1 MSTTSLLLVVTA
13 AVLHAAWNAVVK
25 SGTDRLVTNWAIVTM
40 AAVVNLPLVALAG
53 LPRREVWWVLGV
65 TTAIHVAYNLL
76 LVAAYERVDLSV
88 AYPIARGTAPV
99 ITTVAGIVLLGDQLT
114 PVGVGG
120 VLLVTAG
127 LVVAAT
133 GRPLAHT
140 QWAVATGLMI
150 ASYTVVDGY
159 GVRENGDAVS
169 FIGASFI
176 LYSIVLGMI
185 VLVRRGPGAMVAG
198 LTAEPW
204 RLTFAGAANAGA
216 YLLVMIA
223 ARVEPLG
230 LVSGLR
236 ETSTLFGLVFASRFL
251 NERVTRR
258 QTTAVAVAAAGAVAI
273 AIA

>member
-1 MSTTSLLLVVTA
+1 MSPTSFLLVLSA
-13 AVLHAAWNAVVK
+13 AVLHAVWNAVMK
-25 SGTDRLVTNWAIVTM
+25 AGDDRLLANWAIV
-40 AAVVNLPLVALAG
+40 AVAGLVNIPVVAVVG
-53 LPRREVWWVLGV
+53 LPHREVWWVLGV
-65 TTAIHVAYNLL
+65 TVFLHASYNLL

-99 ITTVAGIVLLGDQLT
+99 VATLAGITLLGDDMT
-114 PVGVGG
+114 VVGVAG
-120 VLLVTAG
+120 VLLVTGG

-150 ASYTVVDGY
+150 AAYTVVDGY

-169 FIGASFI
+169 YIGASF
-176 LYSIVLGMI
+176 VLH
-185 VLVRRGPGAMVAG
+185 GAV
-198 LTAEPW
+198 LTAVATARRSVGQMRRTLAAQPV
-204 RLTFAGAANAGA
+204 RLVFAGGANAGA

-236 ETSTLFGLVFASRFL
+236 ETSTLFGLLIAHRFL
-251 NERVTRR
+251 HERVTTR
-258 QTTAVAVAAAGAVAI
+258 QTVAIAVAAAGAVVI
-273 AIA
+273 AVA

>member
-1 MSTTSLLLVVTA
+1 MSTTSFLLVITA
-13 AVLHAAWNAVVK
+13 AVLHAAWNAIVK
-25 SGTDRLVTNWAIVTM
+25 SGTDRLVTTWAIVTM
-40 AAVVNLPLVALAG
+40 AAVVNVPLVAFAG

-65 TTAIHVAYNLL
+65 TAVIHVAYNLL

-99 ITTVAGIVLLGDQLT
+99 VTTVAGIALLGDSLT
-114 PVGVGG
+114 AVGIVGVM
-120 VLLVTAG
+120 LVTAG

-176 LYSIVLGMI
+176 VYSIVLGVI
-185 VLVRRGPGAMVAG
+185 VLARRGPGRMLAG
-198 LTAEPW
+198 LGAEPW
-204 RLTFAGAANAGA
+204 RVTFAGAANAGA

-236 ETSTLFGLVFASRFL
+236 ETSTLFGLLFASRFL
-251 NERVTRR
+251 GERVTQR
-258 QTTAVAVAAAGAVAI
+258 QTVAIAVAAAGAISIAVA
-273 AIA
+273 